1 MIDITHIHPMLVH
14 FPLVLLPIGTALYAA
29 AAFRGEDLAVR
40 RCLPVLAL
48 LCLGAG
54 VMMAMIAAA
63 FGDMALD
70 AALDK
75 GFDKGPLEEHEDLAG
90 PTIVV
95 FAVLVAIQALAM
107 WRSIS
112 LKRGRAWLLTLVA
125 LAGVALLL
133 ATAYHG
139 GELVY
144 QIGVNVVPVKP

>member
-29 AAFRGEDLAVR
+29 AAFRGEDLASR
-40 RCLPVLAL
+40 RCLPLLAL
-48 LCLGAG
+48 LCLGTG

-107 WRSIS
+107 WRSLS
-112 LKRGRAWLLTLVA
+112 LKGGRAWLLTLGA

-144 QIGVNVVPVKP
+144 EIGVNVVPVKP